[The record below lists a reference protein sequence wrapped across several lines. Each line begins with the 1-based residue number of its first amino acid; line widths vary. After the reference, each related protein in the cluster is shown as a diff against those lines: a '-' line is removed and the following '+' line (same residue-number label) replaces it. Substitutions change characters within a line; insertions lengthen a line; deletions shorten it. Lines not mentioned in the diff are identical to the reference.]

1 MTSYTITDQTRDFFA
16 ERYWAEDDL
25 LVDAQRR
32 FEQVGP
38 LIEVPSETGALL
50 ATLVRATGARRV
62 LEVGTLFGYSAVWM
76 GRALPE
82 GGRLDTLE
90 LLDEHA
96 DFAQDVL
103 HDAGLTQQVHV
114 HRGPALDTLVALDGP
129 YDLAFVDADKEGY
142 PAYLEQCLRLVRRGG
157 TIVFDN
163 VAMAGRLVD
172 ADHDD
177 DAGVAAMRQLHDTL
191 ASHPELDCNVLPIG
205 DGVAV
210 CVRR

>member
-1 MTSYTITDQTRDFFA
+1 MTSYTIADDTREYFA
-16 ERYWAEDDL
+16 DRYWVEGEVLA
-25 LVDAQRR
+25 DAQRR
-32 FEQVGP
+32 FADVGP

-76 GRALPE
+76 GRVLPAD
-82 GGRLDTLE
+82 GRVDTLE
-90 LLDEHA
+90 LLDEHVDLA
-96 DFAQDVL
+96 EDVIGQ
-103 HDAGLTQQVHV
+103 AGLDDRVHV
-114 HRGPALDTLVALDGP
+114 HRGPALDTLASLDGP
-129 YDLAFVDADKEGY
+129 YDIAFVDADKEGY
-142 PAYLEQCLRLVRRGG
+142 PAYLEHCLRLVRSGG

-172 ADHDD
+172 PDNHEP
-177 DAGVAAMRQLHDTL
+177 GVEAMRALHDTL
-191 ASHPELDCNVLPIG
+191 AGHDELHANVLPIG